1 MKAGPSH
8 LRCINGAN
16 LGVEWMMTGELESK
30 IDTDWNDFRS
40 GCISNPLEVMEPLT
54 ILSAVGTGCR

>member
-1 MKAGPSH
+1 
-8 LRCINGAN
+8 
-16 LGVEWMMTGELESK
+16 MTGELESK